1 MDKTSSM
8 LTATVVMFM
17 LIGALWVFVGVLAVP
32 LHKKGAEATIVF
44 VSTRTDTA
52 FFGKT
57 PSEMMSDPPVS
68 AFRTM
73 MITIIS
79 GGLVGAGILLMFI
92 TWFGIRQGHPWALV
106 AASCACLL
114 AIAFWLIAL
123 APYPRAGVKLTLGD
137 APPFIWVPAILWLPA
152 TVLGYLSLR

>member
-1 MDKTSSM
+1 MDRASSM
-8 LTATVVMFM
+8 LTASVVMFM

-32 LHKKGAEATIVF
+32 LHKKGSEATIAF
-44 VSTRTDTA
+44 VSGRTDTA

-57 PSEMMSDPPVS
+57 PSEMMSDPAVS

-79 GGLVGAGILLMFI
+79 GGLVGAGVLLMFV
-92 TWFGIRQGHPWALV
+92 TWHGIRAGHLWALV
-106 AASCACLL
+106 GVSAACLL
-114 AIAFWLIAL
+114 AVAFWLIAL

-137 APPFIWVPAILWLPA
+137 APPFIWVPALLWLPA
-152 TVLGYLSLR
+152 TVLGYIGLR